1 MHRFDA
7 DTAALTDSIFEYLR
21 WRLSEPEMAL
31 DRSASPEELNRL
43 APSLICEAGNP
54 AEVVLAQFTDVLA
67 YRVLSAD
74 SPRYLAFIPA
84 APTKASLLFDAVVSA
99 SSLNGISWLEAAGA
113 VHAENQVLRFLA
125 DLAGLPAGAGG
136 CFVSGGSAANLS
148 ALVVA
153 RDVIRARRGLG
164 RQRPVRFLT
173 SPQAH
178 SSVASTARILD
189 VEVEVVP
196 GEDDRL
202 TGDAVHAF
210 LASDPDPET
219 IVAVVA
225 TAGTTNAGI
234 VDDLEGVG
242 RAAAEAGA
250 WFHVDGA
257 YGGAALLAPSVR
269 DRFAGIEGAD
279 SFVVDPHKWLFAPF
293 DCAALLYR
301 DPNLARSV
309 HAQEASYLDAI
320 REPGAWNPTD
330 YAYHLTRRARGLA
343 LWFSLCIHGI
353 GAYRDAVEAAL
364 HLARWTAARIDELD
378 HLELV
383 RAPELSIV
391 LFRRP
396 GWTRPDYEAWSARL
410 LEDQVG
416 LVLPTTW
423 RGEPVLRLA
432 FLHPGTTTEMVE
444 EILASL
450 A

>member
-1 MHRFDA
+1 MHRFDER
-7 DTAALTDSIFEYLR
+7 TAALTDAICDYVR

-31 DRSASPEELNRL
+31 DRSATPEELDRL
-43 APSLICEAGNP
+43 APSLISEAGNP
-54 AEVVLAQFTDVLA
+54 PETVLAQFTDVLA
-67 YRVLSAD
+67 ARVLSAD

-125 DLAGLPAGAGG
+125 ELAGLPTGAGG

-153 RDVIRARRGLG
+153 RDVVRARRGLG
-164 RQRPVRFLT
+164 RDRRVRVLA
-173 SPQAH
+173 SEQAH

-189 VEVEVVP
+189 VDVAVLP
-196 GEDDRL
+196 GRDDRL
-202 TGDAVHAF
+202 TGEAVREF
-210 LASDPDPET
+210 LAVDPEPET
-219 IVAVVA
+219 VVAVVA

-242 RAAAEAGA
+242 LAAAAAGT

-257 YGGAALLAPSVR
+257 YGAAGLLAPSVR
-269 DRFAGIEGAD
+269 DRFAGIERAD
-279 SFVVDPHKWLFAPF
+279 SLVVDPHKWLFAPF

-301 DPNLARSV
+301 EPALARSV

-320 REPGAWNPTD
+320 REPAAWNPTD

-343 LWFSLCIHGI
+343 LWFSLCIHGV
-353 GAYRDAVEAAL
+353 GAYRAAVEEAL
-364 HLARWTAARIDELD
+364 RLARWTSERISVLD

-383 RAPELSIV
+383 RPPELSIV
-391 LFRRP
+391 LLRRT
-396 GWTRPDYEAWSARL
+396 GWDRADYERWSAQL
-410 LEDQVG
+410 LDAQIG
-416 LVLPTTW
+416 FVLPTTW
-423 RGEPVLRLA
+423 HGEPVLRLA
-432 FLHPGTTTEMVE
+432 FLHPATTEEMVE